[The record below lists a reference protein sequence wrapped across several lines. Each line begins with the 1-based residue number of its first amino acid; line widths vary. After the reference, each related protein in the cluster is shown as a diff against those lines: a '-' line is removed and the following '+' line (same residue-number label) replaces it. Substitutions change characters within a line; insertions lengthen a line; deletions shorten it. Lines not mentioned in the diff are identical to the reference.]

1 VRSVTAIGPVKSDS
15 FRDHHATAAYSMA
28 GAKQLGG
35 SGIMAQVESHAAG
48 LGVTCRQ
55 RKTKTQN
62 ATQAQSR
69 VGVHTQYKLPIAG
82 QW

>member
-15 FRDHHATAAYSMA
+15 FRDHHAAAVHSIA

-55 RKTKTQN
+55 DRAQHALRHKVDSST
-62 ATQAQSR
+62 AYLSQASDE
-69 VGVHTQYKLPIAG
+69 
-82 QW
+82 